1 MEMGMGMGM
10 VWHGMGMEPRVEWH
24 ASNMMQPAATTA
36 AAAAATATV
45 KHQECFAQKRR
56 PRGNN

>member
-24 ASNMMQPAATTA
+24 ASNMMQLAAT
-36 AAAAATATV
+36 AATATV